1 MAAST
6 SELPHGS
13 SDCTH
18 AAEGLTFVELFIKFA
33 LEELIVELA
42 SLALGPG
49 EMLCQINRQLYDAKS
64 RNILSGGARGR
75 PALTVAASTSEL
87 PHSSSDCAHAAE
99 GLTFIELFIKFTL
112 EELIVELASL
122 ALGPEEMLY

>member
-49 EMLCQINRQLYDAKS
+49 EMLCQINRQLYNAKS
-64 RNILSGGARGR
+64 RNILSGGAWGR
-75 PALTVAASTSEL
+75 PNLAVAAS
-87 PHSSSDCAHAAE
+87 
-99 GLTFIELFIKFTL
+99 IKFAL
-112 EELIVELASL
+112 EEIIVKLASL
-122 ALGPEEMLY
+122 TLGPERKFYQNRYHKIQGERSTQ